1 MKDIKKELFCDY
13 FDEWVR
19 QYKEG
24 TVRDVTL
31 MKWHMASTRLREIV
45 PDLLLEDLDRR
56 EYQSIL
62 NKYAKTHEKVT
73 TEGFHHML
81 KASIL
86 DAVDEGYIAKNPT
99 RKVTIKGKKP
109 KTKKKKYLSINEVER
124 LINVLELENNVISYD
139 WMILLAIKT
148 GMRLEE
154 LLGLT
159 AIILI
164 SRK

>member
-62 NKYAKTHEKVT
+62 NKYAK
-73 TEGFHHML
+73 HM
-81 KASIL
+81 
-86 DAVDEGYIAKNPT
+86 
-99 RKVTIKGKKP
+99 RK
-109 KTKKKKYLSINEVER
+109 
-124 LINVLELENNVISYD
+124 
-139 WMILLAIKT
+139 
-148 GMRLEE
+148 
-154 LLGLT
+154 
-159 AIILI
+159 
-164 SRK
+164 